1 MQDFLEHFPVVTLA
15 VVAIV
20 IVGAAKSILGDLSF
34 QDFVTTVGPIAGLT
48 AIGRGLQANGK
59 ARAGR

>member
-1 MQDFLEHFPVVTLA
+1 MREFLESFPVVTLG
-15 VVAIV
+15 VVAILV
-20 IVGAAKSILGDLSF
+20 VGAVKSIAGDLSF
-34 QDFVTTVGPIAGLT
+34 EDFVSTVGPLVGLT